1 MAKKLTF
8 TVNINPDL
16 LKEELSKGKNGKIV
30 AGTIHNA
37 IKDDIEKAQNTL
49 IKNLLAHPV
58 SREIKSGPKASNS
71 SGTLGGYGNLFS
83 FLGFSSGDDPVTVVK
98 NILSKKI
105 KYTVHPKSNG
115 RFLITVLTPKE
126 QEIFEATPMPWAS
139 SFSWA
144 EGIEKGVSN
153 AAAYLFNPRGFANST
168 SGTGLQSQN
177 NVSGVSFKNTPY
189 ITKLIKEFKQ
199 DLRKL

>member
-16 LKEELSKGKNGKIV
+16 LKAELSKGKNGNIV

-105 KYTVHPKSNG
+105 KYTVRPKSNG
-115 RFLITVLTPKE
+115 RFLITVMTPKE

-139 SFSWA
+139 GFSWA

-153 AAAYLFNPRGFANST
+153 AAAYLFNPKGFANST